1 MLQNETG
8 FNDPFLSQASSDL
21 QQQLTSSRVK
31 IHQLKRDKQESNEQ
45 LRRALIEVEKFR
57 KEKEVSEDCYLSCQ
71 RDNEVLQYKI
81 ECLKRHNVS
90 SHYTKSFQEE
100 IDRLRKEC
108 QHSETDNK
116 ILQERIQELSLE
128 NKKLKIK
135 AANFDDERKQYQEER
150 GKWEQQ
156 NTIMLLEKAK
166 LERVLQEVQGQHLST
181 ASKEDPSKLKG
192 HPKRVCW
199 SDVYELQDAGNED
212 SGWSGDSA
220 ISGDVKILQ
229 QEHRYSSLPTPVYG
243 MSASQSLR
251 PLHRTQSNDEVS
263 LTMQQ
268 RDTYFIIMYIKLI
281 DEVYYV
287 TIDIHSLHFFV
298 IILISLHLFFYTCFR
313 KYKD

>member
-8 FNDPFLSQASSDL
+8 FNDPFLSQASVDL

-45 LRRALIEVEKFR
+45 LRRALNEVERFR

-71 RDNEVLQYKI
+71 RDNEVLRYQI

-90 SHYTKSFQEE
+90 SHYAKSFQEE

-116 ILQERIQELSLE
+116 FLQERIQELSSE
-128 NKKLKIK
+128 NEKLKIK
-135 AANFDDERKQYQEER
+135 AANIDDERKQYQEER

-156 NTIMLLEKAK
+156 HTIVLLEKAK
-166 LERVLQEVQGQHLST
+166 LKRELQELQGQHLST
-181 ASKEDPSKLKG
+181 PSKEDPSKPKG
-192 HPKRVCW
+192 RPKRVCW
-199 SDVYELQDAGNED
+199 SDVSELQCAGNED
-212 SGWSGDSA
+212 GGWSGDSA

-229 QEHRYSSLPTPVYG
+229 QERRYSSPPTPVYG
-243 MSASQSLR
+243 MSASQSLG
-251 PLHRTQSNDEVS
+251 PLHRTQSNNEVS

-268 RDTYFIIMYIKLI
+268 RDTYFIILYIKLI
-281 DEVYYV
+281 NELQPVSPLTFTVYSFCNN
-287 TIDIHSLHFFV
+287 IN
-298 IILISLHLFFYTCFR
+298 
-313 KYKD
+313 